1 MESNIENIETRSITQ
16 VKQVMNSIDKV
27 VRSIS
32 ASKDQEAVRQ
42 TEAIHASIRRTSMKK
57 TER

>member
-32 ASKDQEAVRQ
+32 VSKDKEAARQ
-42 TEAIHASIRRTSMKK
+42 TEAYHASVRRTSMSK